1 MNCSDEYKIQI
12 KAKNGKR
19 PLGKAADKAF
29 LNLSASFGFLYG
41 VVVPHGQCACLWI
54 EKSGFES

>member
-1 MNCSDEYKIQI
+1 VNCSDGYKIQI

-19 PLGKAADKAF
+19 PIGKATDKEY

-41 VVVPHGQCACLWI
+41 VVVPHG
-54 EKSGFES
+54 

>member
-1 MNCSDEYKIQI
+1 MNSSDGYKIQI

-19 PLGKAADKAF
+19 PIGKAADKEY

-41 VVVPHGQCACLWI
+41 VLMPYG
-54 EKSGFES
+54 